1 LDTKIGWGKGKR
13 PGYFQV
19 SVADSGKF
27 RCDQGEK
34 QWQRLL
40 DGNELGMS
48 FRGMGVNSS
57 DTQRQ
62 RYSSHTNYRYP
73 RLSQALTIAT
83 RDFMT
88 VSRPRHLLVILACC
102 LQLVACGGG
111 GGDDSGGG
119 TVSAPNPALAQEAG
133 TQADYD
139 TSQVTLQGILL
150 DQTGAALAGASV
162 SVAGLTV
169 TTGADGS
176 FELATLA
183 RENALMSVA
192 ATGQRT
198 EYIPVYLNQPATVG
212 TITPSR

>member
-1 LDTKIGWGKGKR
+1 
-13 PGYFQV
+13 
-19 SVADSGKF
+19 
-27 RCDQGEK
+27 
-34 QWQRLL
+34 
-40 DGNELGMS
+40 
-48 FRGMGVNSS
+48 
-57 DTQRQ
+57 
-62 RYSSHTNYRYP
+62 
-73 RLSQALTIAT
+73 
-83 RDFMT
+83 MT

-212 TITPSR
+212 TITLDPVILTASQPTVARMLFGGDAAFGRRFLDPDESTPRDQVPPDDPDAQILVSDPEPGTRAVLEALRPWYRESD